1 MKEPLRSTD
10 DELAMKVALYA
21 KRGEGRASSLVA
33 EAFAAHPELDA
44 FRRKSIAETAYGLL
58 RWAHVLEFLHSKTE
72 GDRLMFRTKLDDART
87 RDALLKDITD
97 VPTLGSIPRWLGDRL
112 TEEFGDKARDIAI
125 GLSTPP
131 RTSLRANHDRDALI
145 AALAEARIESDPLP
159 RTKMGVVLRDGAYDL
174 YATKA
179 WHEGLFEVQD
189 EGSQLIAEVVAPP
202 PGGTVIDACAG
213 EGGKTLAIAS
223 MLKNKGRVI
232 ACDVAPEKLEV
243 LKKRA
248 RKAGFHNVQT
258 FPLNPDGTL
267 PRALPPADRVLVD
280 APCSGIGSFRRNP
293 EARFRIDAGVLTRL
307 PEEQRAI
314 VDRFLPLVAPGGR
327 LIYATCTIL
336 RAENDDIVD
345 AIGAP
350 FVPMTTAEIFGKS
363 RALEIGDG
371 TRLRLRPDT
380 HGTDGFFAAVVRKPR

>member
-1 MKEPLRSTD
+1 MKSTD
-10 DELAMKVALYA
+10 DEIAQKIAIYA
-21 KRGEGRASSLVA
+21 RRGEGRASALVA
-33 EAFAAHPELDA
+33 EAFKAHPDLDA

-58 RWAHVLEFLHSKTE
+58 RWSHVLENLHARTD
-72 GDRLMFRTKLDDART
+72 GDRLAFRAKLDDART

-97 VPTLGSIPRWLGDRL
+97 VPTLGSLPRWLGDRL
-112 TEEFGDKARDIAI
+112 VEEFGDKARDVAI
-125 GLSTPP
+125 GLATPP
-131 RTSLRANHDRDALI
+131 RTCLRANHDRDALV
-145 AALAEARIESDPLP
+145 AALAEARIESELLP

-179 WHEGLFEVQD
+179 WHEGRFEVQD
-189 EGSQLIAEVVAPP
+189 EGSQLVAELVAPP
-202 PGGTVIDACAG
+202 PGGVVIDACAG

-232 ACDVAPEKLEV
+232 GCDVSPEKPEV

-248 RKAGFHNVQT
+248 RKAGFNNVQT
-258 FPLNPDGTL
+258 FPLNPDGSL

-293 EARFRIDAGVLTRL
+293 EARFRIDAGALSRL
-307 PEEQRAI
+307 PIEQRAI

-345 AIGAP
+345 AIGEP
-350 FVPMTTAEIFGKS
+350 FVPMTTAEIWGKT
-363 RALEIGDG
+363 RALELGDG
-371 TRLRLRPDT
+371 ARLRLRPDS
-380 HGTDGFFAAVVRKPR
+380 HGTDGFFAAVVRRPR